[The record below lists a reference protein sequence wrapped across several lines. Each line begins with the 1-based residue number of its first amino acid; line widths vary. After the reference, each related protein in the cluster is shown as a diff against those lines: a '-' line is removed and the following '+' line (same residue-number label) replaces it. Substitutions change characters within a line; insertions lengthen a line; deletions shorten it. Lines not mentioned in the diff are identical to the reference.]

1 MKKMKRSFLVL
12 LCAGMLAMFAACGS
26 NDAADGNVNDVTN
39 GTTDNNAANDDGNM
53 VDDVVDGVG
62 NGVNDVVDGV
72 EDGVDDLTDNGAGNV
87 NNLDK

>member
-1 MKKMKRSFLVL
+1 MKKMKRSFLIL
-12 LCAGMLAMFAACGS
+12 MCIGMLTVLAACGN

-39 GTTDNNAANDDGNM
+39 GTTEDGNV

-72 EDGVDDLTDNGAGNV
+72 EDGVDDLTDENAGDVGNATKT
-87 NNLDK
+87 N

>member
-12 LCAGMLAMFAACGS
+12 LCAGMLMMFAACGS

-39 GTTDNNAANDDGNM
+39 GTADGNV

-72 EDGVDDLTDNGAGNV
+72 EDGVDDLTDSNAGNV
-87 NNLDK
+87 NNVDK